1 MHAHDSRPPTD
12 AVDASTPPSTLAA
25 LHQRELARLAE
36 LERRRADLD
45 RQITEQQ
52 RRVRQAERL
61 ALGVGQ
67 V

>member
-1 MHAHDSRPPTD
+1 MRFDDTTPPAH

-61 ALGVGQ
+61 ALGGGQ
-67 V
+67 Q